1 MPCRPDYYRA
11 VLTLLALNVV
21 GGLFLA
27 FPAQYFLLEQGNPV
41 WLVLMALLQ
50 LTSSVLLYRVATSNP
65 GHMPRQISESSF
77 PTLAHPSVHAF
88 LTSVRGRLT
97 TMKYCETC
105 HVYRPPRTV
114 HCSDCGLCILR
125 FDHHCPWV
133 GNCVGLGNYRLFFI
147 FLSVLV
153 LYTLVGFAGSVT
165 HLTTVSVKYRNENDC
180 GAGEAFLKGMSRA
193 IPSVVISCAGCV
205 LSVLLVGLWTYHL
218 HLILRSQ
225 TTYEHI
231 KGHWVRRAGN
241 GNDKG
246 KFANLKLLMCVQ
258 QLSTPQSAR
267 GGAKVSTSKDLEVA
281 PLSLENVMYKRIG
294 SPAVPGEM
302 DRTSEISPPSAFHSH
317 CGSATA
323 SPMDQRFKLP

>member
-1 MPCRPDYYRA
+1 M
-11 VLTLLALNVV
+11 

-27 FPAQYFLLEQGNPV
+27 FPAQYFLLEEHNPV

-50 LTSSVLLYRVATSNP
+50 LLSSLLLCRVATSNP
-65 GHMPRQISESSF
+65 GHMPRHISESSF

-88 LTSVRGRLT
+88 LTSVKGRLT

-105 HVYRPPRTV
+105 HIYRPPRTV

-133 GNCVGLGNYRLFFI
+133 GNCVGVTNYRLFFV

-153 LYTLVGFAGSVT
+153 LYVAVGFAGSVA
-165 HLTTVSVKYRNENDC
+165 HVTTVSVSYRQEHDS
-180 GAGEAFLKGMSRA
+180 GAGEAFAQGMARA
-193 IPSVVISCAGCV
+193 IPSVVMSCAGFIFF
-205 LSVLLVGLWTYHL
+205 VLLLGLWSYHL

-241 GNDKG
+241 VHDQG
-246 KFANLKLLMCVQ
+246 KWANFKRTIFH
-258 QLSTPQSAR
+258 QLQWTPQTAR
-267 GGAKVSTSKDLEVA
+267 GGSKVSTCKDMEVA

-302 DRTSEISPPSAFHSH
+302 DRTSELSPPSAFHSR
-317 CGSATA
+317 CGSVTT
-323 SPMDQRFKLP
+323 SPLDQRFKLP